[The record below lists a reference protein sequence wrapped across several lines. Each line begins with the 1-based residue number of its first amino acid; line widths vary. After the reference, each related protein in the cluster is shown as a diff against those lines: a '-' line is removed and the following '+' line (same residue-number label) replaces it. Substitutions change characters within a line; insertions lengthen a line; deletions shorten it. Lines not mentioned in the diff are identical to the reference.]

1 MKILVIGGSGFIG
14 PPLVRQLNDSGTPSR
29 RAPSWTRS
37 RLIYQTAC
45 SAFMGTGTA
54 CRNCATRLRGW
65 RPRSWLIIV
74 LSSGRQAQQLMDTLR
89 GIAGRVVA
97 LSSIDVYRAFAIVNG
112 IDTGPL
118 QAAPLTEDSELR
130 TVPPYPPERT
140 KMLQSRCFPG
150 WTRSTTRFRQKR
162 RSCRYP
168 DLPGTVLRLPMVYG
182 PGDPL
187 HRFLAYLKRM
197 DDGRP
202 RIVFAEDYAAWRTPR
217 GYVENVAAA
226 IALAATSE
234 RAAGRT
240 YIVAEQPAYSE
251 LEWAKKIAEQAG
263 WRGEFV
269 VLPRDQAP
277 EHLRFP
283 GNAAQHGDASSARI
297 RQELGFGDPVPLG
310 EAIRRTIAWER
321 ANPPAHVPVFDY
333 AAEDAAAELGV
344 GS

>member
-14 PPLVRQLNDSGTPSR
+14 PPLVRQLNSQGHQLTVLHRGHARPDLPDGVQRIHGDRNRLPDLRDTIAR
-29 RAPSWTRS
+29 LAPEVVVD
-37 RLIYQTAC
+37 L
-45 SAFMGTGTA
+45 
-54 CRNCATRLRGW
+54 
-65 RPRSWLIIV
+65 V
-74 LSSGRQAQQLMDTLR
+74 LSSGGQARQLMDTLR

-118 QAAPLTEDSELR
+118 QPVPLTEDSELR

-140 KMLQSRCFPG
+140 KML
-150 WTRSTTRFRQKR
+150 RSVFSWVDEEYDKIPVEQAVM
-162 RSCRYP
+162 SLP

-187 HRFLAYLKRM
+187 HRFFAYLKRM

-202 RIVFAEDYAAWRTPR
+202 RIVFSDDYAAWRTPR

-226 IALAATSE
+226 IALAVTAE

-251 LEWAKKIAEQAG
+251 LEWAKKMAEQGG

-269 VLPRDQAP
+269 VLPCDQAP

-297 RQELGFGDPVPLG
+297 RQELGFRDPVPLE

-321 ANPPAHVPVFDY
+321 ANPPAHIPDLHY
-333 AAEDAAAELGV
+333 EAEDAA
-344 GS
+344 

>member
-14 PPLVRQLNDSGTPSR
+14 PPLVRQLNSQGHQLTVLHRGHARPDLPDGVQR
-29 RAPSWTRS
+29 IHGDRN
-37 RLIYQTAC
+37 RLPELRDTIA
-45 SAFMGTGTA
+45 
-54 CRNCATRLRGW
+54 RLS
-65 RPRSWLIIV
+65 PEVVVDLV
-74 LSSGRQAQQLMDTLR
+74 LSSGGQAQQLMDTLR

-118 QAAPLTEDSELR
+118 QPVPLTEDSELR

-140 KMLQSRCFPG
+140 KMLHDVFSWVDEKYDKIPVEKAVM
-150 WTRSTTRFRQKR
+150 SL
-162 RSCRYP
+162 P

-182 PGDPL
+182 PCDPL
-187 HRFLAYLKRM
+187 HRFFAYLKRM

-202 RIVFAEDYAAWRTPR
+202 RIVFSKDYAAWRTPR

-240 YIVAEQPAYSE
+240 YIIAEQPAYSE
-251 LEWAKKIAEQAG
+251 LEWAKKMAEQAG

-297 RQELGFGDPVPLG
+297 RQELGFRDPVALE

-321 ANPPAHVPVFDY
+321 ANPPAQIPDLHY
-333 AAEDAAAELGV
+333 EAEDAG
-344 GS
+344 

>member
-14 PPLVRQLNDSGTPSR
+14 PPLVRQLNSQGHQLTVLHRGHARPDLPDGVQRIHGDRNRLPDLRDTIAR
-29 RAPSWTRS
+29 LAPEVVVD
-37 RLIYQTAC
+37 L
-45 SAFMGTGTA
+45 
-54 CRNCATRLRGW
+54 
-65 RPRSWLIIV
+65 V
-74 LSSGRQAQQLMDTLR
+74 LSSGGQARQLMDTLR

-118 QAAPLTEDSELR
+118 QPVPLTEDSELR

-140 KMLQSRCFPG
+140 KML
-150 WTRSTTRFRQKR
+150 RSVFSWVDEEYDKIPVEQAVM
-162 RSCRYP
+162 SLP

-187 HRFLAYLKRM
+187 HRFFAYLKRM

-202 RIVFAEDYAAWRTPR
+202 RIVFSDDYAAWRTPR

-226 IALAATSE
+226 IALAVTAE

-251 LEWAKKIAEQAG
+251 LEWAKKMAEQGG

-297 RQELGFGDPVPLG
+297 RQELGFRDPVPLE

-321 ANPPAHVPVFDY
+321 ANPPAHIPDLHY
-333 AAEDAAAELGV
+333 EAEDAA
-344 GS
+344 

>member
-14 PPLVRQLNDSGTPSR
+14 PPLVRQLHVQGHRVAVLHRGHARPDLPDGVQRIHGNRNRLPELRDTIAR
-29 RAPSWTRS
+29 LAPEVVVD
-37 RLIYQTAC
+37 L
-45 SAFMGTGTA
+45 
-54 CRNCATRLRGW
+54 
-65 RPRSWLIIV
+65 V
-74 LSSGRQAQQLMDTLR
+74 LSSTRQAHQLMDTLC
-89 GIAGRVVA
+89 GIAGRVVV

-112 IDTGPL
+112 IDTGSL
-118 QAAPLTEDSELR
+118 QPVPLTEDSELR
-130 TVPPYPPERT
+130 TVPPYSPERT
-140 KMLQSRCFPG
+140 KMLQSVFSWVDEEYDKIPVEKAVM
-150 WTRSTTRFRQKR
+150 SL
-162 RSCRYP
+162 P

-187 HRFLAYLKRM
+187 HRFFAYLKRM

-202 RIVFAEDYAAWRTPR
+202 RIVFSEDYAAWRTPR

-226 IALAATSE
+226 IALAATAE

-251 LEWAKKIAEQAG
+251 LEWAKKMAEQAG

-283 GNAAQHGDASSARI
+283 GNTAQHGDASSARI
-297 RQELGFGDPVPLG
+297 RQELGFRDPVPLE
-310 EAIRRTIAWER
+310 EAIRRTVAWER
-321 ANPPAHVPVFDY
+321 ANRPAQIPELHY
-333 AAEDAAAELGV
+333 EAEDAA
-344 GS
+344 